1 MRIGHT
7 LIAAALLVVAT
18 GLAGCKKEDKTA
30 QTPPPAP
37 NAAASGHDDG
47 DGHSHGDHDH
57 DADGH
62 SHGDHDHD
70 ADDVAANLAKL
81 SDSDRVLADKQQVC
95 LVGDEPLGAMG
106 VPIKLDVDGTPI
118 FICCAGCEDAIL
130 ADKEKFVNLLAERLT
145 ETDGD
150 GS

>member
-30 QTPPPAP
+30 QTPPPAS
-37 NAAASGHDDG
+37 NTDAA
-47 DGHSHGDHDH
+47 DGHNHGGHDH

-81 SDSDRVLADKQQVC
+81 SDSDRALAVKQQVC

>member
-47 DGHSHGDHDH
+47 
-57 DADGH
+57 DGH